1 MRIPVNSQRGFKET
15 FCAFPFGMCN
25 RCLLAQIIVTS
36 SSIIIIIFIIIV
48 IIILAVDLDQLVAS
62 KTLRAE
68 YGTKFRKLD

>member
-1 MRIPVNSQRGFKET
+1 MRILVNSQRGSKET
-15 FCAFPFGMCN
+15 FRAFPFGTCN
-25 RCLLAQIIVTS
+25 RCLLAQIIVIC
-36 SSIIIIIFIIIV
+36 SSIIIIIIIV

>member
-1 MRIPVNSQRGFKET
+1 
-15 FCAFPFGMCN
+15 MCN